1 MSGYVYIRTEHSLWT
16 VGFYTPDGVW
26 KPESDHD
33 SKEEAAKRVHW
44 LNGTEKERDEAGAE
58 AKRLKEILQ
67 GLVKNRNRAMVS
79 EKPTFYFEQMQ
90 PFWRQAEQALKEG
103 GGK

>member
-44 LNGTEKERDEAGAE
+44 LNGGKASEQ
-58 AKRLKEILQ
+58 KRE
-67 GLVKNRNRAMVS
+67 
-79 EKPTFYFEQMQ
+79 P
-90 PFWRQAEQALKEG
+90 
-103 GGK
+103 